1 MSPLKR
7 LFGSRS
13 NQPSLEQQL
22 EALEGKSE
30 SELLSLVQ
38 SDSQEALR
46 EAALNHLSYNQTL
59 LNLALNDGSGRLQQS
74 ARKRIGQLLET
85 EHVSVEELSKS
96 VADQAQLL
104 ALSSYSARAGQ
115 QVLEQISEPT
125 LLLELAVH
133 GASIQ
138 IRRAAAERLET
149 RAELEAL
156 AKAAQGRDK
165 TVYKLAKSR
174 LETFKAEDARQADA
188 EARALVICDKLE
200 QLVKVEQD
208 PMFEAKL
215 DKLAQDWAGLES
227 PAPQELAQRY
237 EQALAQ
243 IRAQEAEREQLEAQV
258 VAQTEAEQAQQE
270 QAKAAV
276 QTARTALRDLTLAL
290 YQADTDTLSGETL
303 ASQINTIDE
312 TLATLEEPDLKN
324 QQASLRKDRDAAANL
339 LSQLREHGSLQHWLQ
354 QFQNAATDEDKERAR
369 HTLTQLLKG
378 ARALPEADR
387 PELVQTALA
396 ELDSLAKAEKSAA
409 RDQQKRIRE
418 LEGLT
423 RQGLSAAE
431 RGQVRRAR
439 GLHRATQEK
448 RAELERLPN
457 HLSGKLEE
465 LDEAINRLSDWHEFA
480 VTPKKE
486 ALIRKMRELEHTRMN
501 PEELARKI
509 HHLQDD
515 WREVSKGVPHHDED
529 LWHQFQEASH
539 KAFEPCREF
548 FEAQAREREANLA
561 KREELI
567 EQIALYVEGYD
578 WNHPVWKE
586 VEHTLKQARREW
598 RDAWPVPRQS
608 IKEQEARFE
617 PLMDTIHAHLSEG
630 YDAHRVQKEL
640 LVERAREL
648 TELEDLNQAIEGA
661 KQLQAQWKNV
671 GQCRPRDDQALW
683 KQFRKHCDA
692 IFERRQEQFQAADQ
706 EREANA
712 EQAQAIIDQLKAL
725 EQQAGTGAGTLRG
738 QVTELKTAFRDL
750 GPLPRAKMQAINDEF
765 QKTLKTLDQRQRQAR
780 NQARERQRQ
789 QLFNAAEA
797 VRAVELASLEGSDTT
812 AAREEAEIAMAAVEH
827 WPGDSRAQLTRRLEQ
842 AGELTAAKQAENL
855 EAARL
860 LCIRAEILHEQES
873 PEEDRDRRMNYQMQ
887 RLQEGLGQTDDSV
900 ESLLLEW
907 LGLAAIADPDYP
919 QLLARLQSAEQ
930 SGG

>member
-22 EALEGKSE
+22 EALGDKPE
-30 SELLSLVQ
+30 SELLALVQ
-38 SDSQEALR
+38 GDSQEALR

-59 LNLALNDGSGRLQQS
+59 LNLALNEGGGRLQQS
-74 ARKRIGQLLET
+74 ARKRIGQLLEA
-85 EHVSVEELSKS
+85 EQVSVEELARS

-115 QVLEQISEPT
+115 QVLDQISEPT
-125 LLLELAVH
+125 LLLELAIH

-138 IRRAAAERLET
+138 IRRAAAERLES

-174 LETFKAEDARQADA
+174 LETFKAEDARRAEA
-188 EARALVICDKLE
+188 EARALVICDKIE

-208 PMFEAKL
+208 PMFQAKL
-215 DKLAQDWAGLES
+215 DKLSQDWAGLET
-227 PAPQELAQRY
+227 PAPKELAQRY
-237 EQALAQ
+237 DRALAE
-243 IRAQEAEREQLEAQV
+243 IRAREVEREQLEARV
-258 VAQTEAEQAQQE
+258 VAQDEAEQALQE
-270 QAKAAV
+270 HALEAV
-276 QTARTALRDLTLAL
+276 QTARTALHNLTLAL
-290 YQADTDTLSGETL
+290 YQADTEALKGE
-303 ASQINTIDE
+303 AVARQISAIDAA
-312 TLATLEEPDLKN
+312 LATLDEPHLKD
-324 QQASLRKDRDAAANL
+324 QQASLRKERDAAAQL
-339 LSQLREHGSLQHWLQ
+339 LSQLQEQGSIPHWVQ
-354 QFQNAATDEDKERAR
+354 QFQEANNEADRDRAR
-369 HTLTQLLKG
+369 KTLAQLLKG
-378 ARALPEADR
+378 ARALPESER
-387 PELVQTALA
+387 PALVQTALA
-396 ELDSLAKAEKSAA
+396 HLDSLAKAEKSAA
-409 RDQQKRIRE
+409 RDQQKRVRE

-448 RAELERLPN
+448 RTELEPLPN
-457 HLSGKLEE
+457 HLASKLEE
-465 LDEAINRLSDWHEFA
+465 LDAAINRLSDWHEFA

-486 ALIRKMRELEHTRMN
+486 ALIRKMRELENTRMN

-548 FEAQAREREANLA
+548 FEAQAREREVNQA

-567 EQIALYVEGYD
+567 EQVALYVQGYD
-578 WNHPVWKE
+578 WDHPVWKE

-630 YDAHRVQKEL
+630 YDAHRVQKEQ
-640 LVERAREL
+640 LVERARAL
-648 TELEDLNQAIEGA
+648 SDQEDLNQAIEGA

-712 EQAQAIIDQLKAL
+712 EQARAIIAQLQAL
-725 EQQAGTGAGTLRG
+725 KQQADTHPGAIRG
-738 QVTELKTAFRDL
+738 QINELKTAFRDL
-750 GPLPRAKMQAINDEF
+750 GPLPRAKMQDINDDF
-765 QKTLKTLDQRQRQAR
+765 QKTLKTLDQYQRQAR
-780 NQARERQRQ
+780 HQAQERQRQ

-812 AAREEAEIAMAAVEH
+812 AAREEADIALEAVEQ
-827 WPGDSRAQLTRRLEQ
+827 WPGDSRAQLTRRLAE
-842 AGELTAAKQAENL
+842 AAKLSAAQQAESL

-860 LCIRAEILHEQES
+860 LCIRAEILHERET
-873 PEEDRDRRMNYQMQ
+873 PEEDRGRRMEYQMQ
-887 RLQEGLGQTDDSV
+887 RLQQGLGQSEDST
-900 ESLLLEW
+900 ESLLQEW
-907 LGLAAIADPDYP
+907 LALAAIADPDYA
-919 QLLARLQSAEQ
+919 QLLARLQNAEQ
-930 SGG
+930 AS